1 MNTENNKKLD
11 GFIAGLI
18 KDIST
23 DTTSPGFTD
32 RLMTQVHLT
41 ELHKSTIYKPLIS
54 KKGWF
59 FITGCIFALAT
70 YLVLNANHH
79 SDSLINYLG
88 ISVIYKNFFNSISS
102 FKFSNASLYAIIVLF
117 FLLFVQITFI
127 KQFLNKRL
135 QG

>member
-41 ELHKSTIYKPLIS
+41 ELHKATIYKPLIS

-79 SDSLINYLG
+79 SGSLINYLG

-135 QG
+135 QR